1 MIRSISP
8 QKIAF
13 WQARLDAQA
22 QSGLTIAEFCKQQK
36 YSASAFYQ
44 WRRKLQD
51 IADGTDGHTSV
62 KSLANATNASS
73 FIELVPRHSTTPS
86 GPTPSHAMIEIHLRS
101 GSLIRLPSSNTEL
114 LQAAIESLRA
124 EI

>member
-22 QSGLTIAEFCKQQK
+22 QSGLTIAEFCKQRK
-36 YSASAFYQ
+36 HSASGFYQ
-44 WRRKLQD
+44 WRRKLQNIGD
-51 IADGTDGHTSV
+51 SASSNPPAM
-62 KSLANATNASS
+62 SLVNVASASS
-73 FIELVPRHSTTPS
+73 FIELVPRQVTAPS
-86 GPTPSHAMIEIHLRS
+86 GPAPSHAMIEIHLRS

>member
-1 MIRSISP
+1 VIPSISP

-36 YSASAFYQ
+36 YSASSFYQ
-44 WRRKLQD
+44 WKRKLLNARD
-51 IADGTDGHTSV
+51 SANSSSPATSM
-62 KSLANATNASS
+62 ANVTNASN
-73 FIELVPRHSTTPS
+73 FIELVPRQVTAPS
-86 GPTPSHAMIEIHLRS
+86 APTPRHAMIEIHLRS

-114 LQAAIESLRA
+114 LQAAIKSLRD

>member
-1 MIRSISP
+1 VGR
-8 QKIAF
+8 
-13 WQARLDAQA
+13 WRARLDAQA
-22 QSGLTIAEFCKQQK
+22 QSGLAIAEFCKQQK

-44 WRRKLQD
+44 WRRRLQG
-51 IADGTDGHTSV
+51 ITDGTDGHASL
-62 KSLANATNASS
+62 KSLANAPNTSS
-73 FIELVPRHSTTPS
+73 FIELVPRQVTVPS

-114 LQAAIESLRA
+114 LQAAIESLCD

>member
-44 WRRKLQD
+44 WRRKLQNIGD
-51 IADGTDGHTSV
+51 S
-62 KSLANATNASS
+62 ASS
-73 FIELVPRHSTTPS
+73 NAP
-86 GPTPSHAMIEIHLRS
+86 AMIEIHLRS

>member
-1 MIRSISP
+1 VIPSISP

-22 QSGLTIAEFCKQQK
+22 QSGLTITEFCKQQK

-44 WRRKLQD
+44 WKRKLQD
-51 IADGTDGHTSV
+51 IRDSANSNAPAR
-62 KSLANATNASS
+62 SLANVTNASS
-73 FIELVPRHSTTPS
+73 FIELVPRHSTAPS